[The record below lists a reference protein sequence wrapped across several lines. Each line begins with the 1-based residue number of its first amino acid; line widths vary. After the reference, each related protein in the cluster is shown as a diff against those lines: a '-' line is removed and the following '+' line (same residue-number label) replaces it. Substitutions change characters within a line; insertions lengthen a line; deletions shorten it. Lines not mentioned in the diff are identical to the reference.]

1 MLSGVDVCPLPASDC
16 KPSTAEVVVE
26 SSLPELRH
34 RPGRPPACLQMRGLI
49 DGLTRF
55 FTPSDRRGP
64 RVCRELLTS
73 DARRRYTRRPK
84 TSSPAESSG
93 DTVVTP
99 SDLSPPEGSPGF
111 DSERVAGRL
120 ETVAGFPQTAA
131 HRAEDVSEP
140 LENSS
145 RLPLPSEGRPALLQS
160 VTERLKPPSSTNQ
173 PVSKNCGTTTT
184 TKRSREQLTD
194 GLTHFFTAVGKR
206 RRCSAPKHISSTGKT
221 PTAKNSYLSDAAK
234 VVLKSPV
241 SCRFRTK
248 FSPNKRIATVRL
260 KRLPTKLTWEL
271 QRTDDDDSPADKKP
285 EIYGKLFSD
294 FCKILQSVDL
304 YLCKLNSDHGRGCS
318 KWKKLIK
325 DVG

>member
-1 MLSGVDVCPLPASDC
+1 
-16 KPSTAEVVVE
+16 
-26 SSLPELRH
+26 
-34 RPGRPPACLQMRGLI
+34 MRGLI
-49 DGLTRF
+49 DGLTQF

-84 TSSPAESSG
+84 TSSPAESGG
-93 DTVVTP
+93 DTAATVVTP
-99 SDLSPPEGSPGF
+99 SDLSPPEESPGF

-120 ETVAGFPQTAA
+120 ETVAGFPQMAA
-131 HRAEDVSEP
+131 HHAEDVSEP

-145 RLPLPSEGRPALLQS
+145 RLPLPSDGRPALPQS
-160 VTERLKPPSSTNQ
+160 VTERLKPPLSTNQ

-304 YLCKLNSDHGRGCS
+304 YLCKLNSDHGRACS